1 MAYATITDLELV
13 WRPMT
18 EQEEAKATELI
29 DEASSRIRY
38 KAKRVGKDFD
48 ALVDEDEDLASIVK
62 GLVCTVVKNA
72 MNVPVDQEAMT
83 QMSMSAGGY
92 SWSGTYTTPGGGIK
106 FTKADWKSIGL
117 GSQSYG
123 GLDIYGTH

>member
-106 FTKADWKSIGL
+106 FTKSDWKSIGL